1 MFLHI
6 GTTGYVHAD
15 VQRNKFSGNTST
27 DFRTDSFIT
36 GGNTP
41 ADSITTARTGG
52 TTLETR
58 QVTLDNIA
66 RLDLRFTG
74 NTGDSI
80 SLVSAF
86 GAQYPAD
93 SVKNGIGATTDPA
106 THGDLFNVRNVG
118 LFAVEDSYGGG
129 SGSVLNDFNTFFE
142 TNTVQGITTQAMFST
157 GDPSAPPFT
166 TGGYDLA
173 PAPSFTP
180 PLPAF
185 VLP

>member
-1 MFLHI
+1 M
-6 GTTGYVHAD
+6 
-15 VQRNKFSGNTST
+15 T
-27 DFRTDSFIT
+27 DTASF
-36 GGNTP
+36 
-41 ADSITTARTGG
+41 
-52 TTLETR
+52 
-58 QVTLDNIA
+58 TLDNIA

-86 GAQYPAD
+86 GATYPAD
-93 SVKNGIGATTDPA
+93 SVKNGTSARDAPINTPDT
-106 THGDLFNVRNVG
+106 FFVRHVG

-142 TNTVQGITTQAMFST
+142 TNTVQGIATQTMFNT
-157 GDPSAPPFT
+157 GDPATPPFT

-180 PLPAF
+180 PLPPF